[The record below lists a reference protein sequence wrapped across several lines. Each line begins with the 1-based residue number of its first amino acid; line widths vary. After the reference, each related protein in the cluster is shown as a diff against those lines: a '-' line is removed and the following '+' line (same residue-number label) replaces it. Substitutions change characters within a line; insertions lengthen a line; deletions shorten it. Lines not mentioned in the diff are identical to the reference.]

1 MTNPLTSYL
10 EARAGEAQA
19 LLEQICRQPSIAA
32 QNIGMAEMANLMET
46 LLTET
51 GFSTRRLHV
60 EGAPTAIYGE
70 LRGDS
75 DYTVLLYNHYD
86 VQPAEP
92 YELWL
97 SPPFVPTVRDGKL
110 YARGVS
116 DNKGEIAARL
126 AAIRALRA
134 VYGTLPI
141 TLRWI
146 IEGEEEVGSP
156 HFGALAEQYSA
167 LLQADG
173 CLWEGS
179 SFDASGRPELV
190 MGTKGLL
197 YVQLDVEGTGVDAHS
212 GAAPILPSAAWRL
225 VQALAT
231 LRTPAGHIRIPGFY
245 DAVLPPSEEQLAA
258 ITDQPNKDAEMRE
271 AFQVEKFVDDLT
283 GAALLERQSFAP
295 TCNIAGLVSGYS
307 GEGSKTVLP
316 AKAMAKIDFRLV
328 PNQEPDDILARLR
341 SHLDAEGYS
350 DIRITTFGKAEPVVT
365 PMNDPFVRRIA
376 ALAESFSGERPSVT
390 PIAGGTLPLLGAL
403 RRFVGVPGL
412 CAPGNATYWASGAHA
427 PNEHI
432 RLSDL
437 DRAVRFNCHMFQSL
451 GGSYLALTTT
461 NRRPR
466 SVQA

>member
-212 GAAPILPSAAWRL
+212 GAAPILPSAAWLL

-451 GGSYLALTTT
+451 GGAT
-461 NRRPR
+461 
-466 SVQA
+466 